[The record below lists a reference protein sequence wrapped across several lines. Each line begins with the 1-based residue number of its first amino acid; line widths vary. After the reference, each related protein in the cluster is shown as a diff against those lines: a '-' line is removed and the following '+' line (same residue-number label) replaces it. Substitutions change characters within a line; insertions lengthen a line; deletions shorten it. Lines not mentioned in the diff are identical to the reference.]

1 MTHDII
7 HQNVVKFYEW
17 YETSNHLWLV
27 VELCTGGSLE
37 FLISQDKSLPE
48 SSVRTFG
55 LDLVT
60 GLHYIHSLGILFCD
74 LRPSKVF
81 NIYVCTYIRPNKAVF
96 VFSVIINLSASHH
109 SLIVIPAWPL
119 VVIKHFSCST
129 QLRLKFILLI
139 NVKMPAIVGILIFI
153 SRINGKLLWFKH
165 EKSNDFCYFYIYE
178 PSNFQAQLS

>member
-1 MTHDII
+1 MTHDIV

-37 FLISQDKSLPE
+37 NLISQDKSLPE

-55 LDLVT
+55 IDLVT

-81 NIYVCTYIRPNKAVF
+81 ACLLQRACLREVFCDNSWNNFVQLFTKKKKKYI
-96 VFSVIINLSASHH
+96 
-109 SLIVIPAWPL
+109 
-119 VVIKHFSCST
+119 
-129 QLRLKFILLI
+129 
-139 NVKMPAIVGILIFI
+139 
-153 SRINGKLLWFKH
+153 
-165 EKSNDFCYFYIYE
+165 
-178 PSNFQAQLS
+178 

>member
-74 LRPSKVF
+74 LRPSKV
-81 NIYVCTYIRPNKAVF
+81 NTIKAG
-96 VFSVIINLSASHH
+96 NQCH
-109 SLIVIPAWPL
+109 SNPL
-119 VVIKHFSCST
+119 D
-129 QLRLKFILLI
+129 
-139 NVKMPAIVGILIFI
+139 
-153 SRINGKLLWFKH
+153 FK
-165 EKSNDFCYFYIYE
+165 
-178 PSNFQAQLS
+178 